1 MYTKALTQTNASTA
15 TQDTKMHAITKKTTT
30 HKHSHIKYTQAQT
43 DTQKQAL
50 QHIIH

>member
-1 MYTKALTQTNASTA
+1 MYTQALTQTHASTA
-15 TQDTKMHAITKKTTT
+15 KQDTKMHAITQTTT